1 MSKAQFGM
9 IGLGT
14 MGRNFLLNIGEHGF
28 SGIGYNRH
36 EDKLKLLMEE
46 KGDLPIQGVA
56 TLPDFING
64 LETPRKIM
72 LLVPAGDAVD
82 SVIGELLEFLEP
94 DDLVVDGGNSHF
106 TDTERRQA
114 FLAKRNSAGARQQVV
129 ADAAPRRKKYADES
143 VASLREPRAHTLLF
157 CCRCVTG

>member
-1 MSKAQFGM
+1 M

-14 MGRNFLLNIGEHGF
+14 MGRNFLLNIAEHGF

-46 KGDLPIQGVA
+46 KGILPIQGVA

-94 DDLVVDGGNSHF
+94 GDLVIDGGNSHF
-106 TDTERRQA
+106 TDTDRR
-114 FLAKRNSAGARQQVV
+114 AKQLLKEKIHFMGVGVSGGEAGARSMRLRRHCKG
-129 ADAAPRRKKYADES
+129 AA
-143 VASLREPRAHTLLF
+143 H
-157 CCRCVTG
+157 